1 MWLFKK
7 PEKPPV
13 DKVLDLS
20 KQGKSEAQ
28 VSESLKNEGFAPTD
42 INKAYAGA
50 VRSAATAPA
59 PSRQFAPMSMAPQQ
73 EPVTQFEI
81 PSQKYEDYS
90 TEAPQ
95 EYEPVEP
102 QQQQRGWTPEVP
114 ETGIMGIAPPSAGEL
129 EEIVES
135 VVDEK
140 WRELQDR
147 LEDMHER
154 LDAMEAKITSL
165 DVQINTL
172 KDAGSSERS
181 VIESKIDEYKGSIDG
196 IESRI
201 GSIERA
207 FKETLPSMIDS
218 VKSVTEVVAKLKA
231 EQQ

>member
-7 PEKPPV
+7 AEKPPV

-20 KQGKSEAQ
+20 NQGKSEAQ
-28 VSESLKNEGFAPTD
+28 VSESLKGEGFAPAD

-50 VRSAATAPA
+50 VRSAVSGPA
-59 PSRQFAPMSMAPQQ
+59 AQPRQFAPMSQSAR

-81 PSQKYEDYS
+81 PSQKYE
-90 TEAPQ
+90 
-95 EYEPVEP
+95 EYPLEP
-102 QQQQRGWTPEVP
+102 QQETVEVQERAWTPEVP
-114 ETGIMGIAPPSAGEL
+114 DTGIMGIAPPSAGEL

-140 WRELQDR
+140 WKELQDR

-154 LDAMEAKITSL
+154 LDMMEAKITNL
-165 DVQINTL
+165 DVQINTF

-181 VIESKIDEYKGSIDG
+181 VIESKIDEYKDGIEG

-201 GSIERA
+201 GSIEKA

-218 VKSVTEVVAKLKA
+218 VKSVTEVVEKLRAQK
-231 EQQ
+231 